1 LCLLTIGSKTEAEFA
16 FFLTQTSQLTDDRR
30 RFTLSADDFSRIN
43 PNTLTCPVFRARR
56 DAELTRKIYQQVPV
70 LIREARG
77 TLLEQNPWGI
87 RFMAMFH
94 MSNDSH
100 LFYDEGGT
108 DRLPLYEGK
117 MVQAFDHRAAS
128 VKTNLDNI
136 VRAGQPDPTSLD
148 QYEDHNYSTTPQ
160 SWVSASEV
168 ELRVQGVWDREW
180 ILVFKSV
187 TSPTNER
194 TFIASLIPKQEWQTR

>member
-1 LCLLTIGSKTEAEFA
+1 
-16 FFLTQTSQLTDDRR
+16 
-30 RFTLSADDFSRIN
+30 LSADDFSRIN

-168 ELRVQGVWDREW
+168 ELTCSRCLGSRMDTGIQECYQPYQRADIYR
-180 ILVFKSV
+180 
-187 TSPTNER
+187 
-194 TFIASLIPKQEWQTR
+194 IANSQARSGKLADLCLHGHQP